1 MTHEVTIH
9 SGPYEGGNYEH
20 HWTGAY
26 LEAHL
31 ISDVGKRRRANE
43 DVCAAAIPS
52 PGSQGRETLFVVADG
67 MGGARGGAYASRLAV
82 ETICECFYN
91 ASNSNPNG
99 GAPERLRGAL
109 VEANSRILSAGE
121 GNPGLKGMGTTA
133 SAAAVLGDQA
143 YIAQVGDSRVYAAWN
158 NGGLQQVTEDHSYVA
173 DQVRQG
179 MMNEEEA
186 RTHAMR
192 NLITRALGAR
202 QRLEVDLY
210 AVQLA
215 KGDALLLCSD
225 GLSSVVEDG
234 DIEVALAQE
243 ASPERAARSLV
254 RQALEKGAPDNVTAV
269 VLKVTAAPPEA
280 SRQVKSAVEV
290 LPERKTLFGRLRR
303 ILSP

>member
-1 MTHEVTIH
+1 MTVETTIH
-9 SGPYEGGNYEH
+9 SGPYDGGNYEH

-31 ISDVGKRRRANE
+31 ISDVGKRRSANE
-43 DVCAAAIPS
+43 DKCAAAIPG

-82 ETICECFYN
+82 ETICDCFYS
-91 ASNSNPNG
+91 APNSNPNG
-99 GAPERLRGAL
+99 GAPERLRRAL
-109 VEANSRILSAGE
+109 VEANSRILSEGE
-121 GNPGLKGMGTTA
+121 GNPDLKGMGTTA

-158 NGGLQQVTEDHSYVA
+158 NGGLQQVTQDHSYVA

-179 MMNEEEA
+179 MMDVEEA

-210 AVQLA
+210 AVQLDED
-215 KGDALLLCSD
+215 DALLLCSD

-234 DIEVALAQE
+234 DIEAALAQE

-269 VLKVTAAPPEA
+269 VLKVTAAPPKSTA
-280 SRQVKSAVEV
+280 QVKNAVEA
-290 LPERKTLFGRLRR
+290 LPERKTLLGRLKR